1 MDDEPLQWH
10 NIGMLPRETEFPFR
24 VSSVGYHNRA
34 GGSYCGRHEGGL
46 EFCLRLR
53 SDAAEA
59 VDRFDGKVYRTP
71 YPHLVVKRPGPL
83 HEYEEPERVEA
94 FFFIYQ
100 PSMAPLLGLAGV
112 DFGGPVMPIV
122 ATSRLLRVVDFA
134 RTELFPRTAE
144 RGVADE
150 MDALC
155 WEVLS
160 HLLAQRPAVRSVRRG
175 GARPARGNAGNAGD
189 AMARRLRAAEERMR
203 LGFAERID
211 FGRLARQT
219 GMSRRSFFRHWTDVF
234 RETPQAYLREIRL
247 LNAARGLVLDS
258 RSVSEVAV
266 ACGFPNAA
274 YFATLFRRRFG
285 VSPQRYRT
293 REQKILGWRG
303 ARDPAD

>member
-34 GGSYCGRHEGGL
+34 GGSYSGRHEGGL

-53 SDAAEA
+53 SDAAEV

-122 ATSRLLRVVDFA
+122 ASNRLLRVVDFA
-134 RTELFPRTAE
+134 RTELFPLPDARAE
-144 RGVADE
+144 D
-150 MDALC
+150 
-155 WEVLS
+155 
-160 HLLAQRPAVRSVRRG
+160 P
-175 GARPARGNAGNAGD
+175 
-189 AMARRLRAAEERMR
+189 
-203 LGFAERID
+203 
-211 FGRLARQT
+211 RLARRARPRRLGRRAT
-219 GMSRRSFFRHWTDVF
+219 SRR
-234 RETPQAYLREIRL
+234 
-247 LNAARGLVLDS
+247 ARRPSSGRS
-258 RSVSEVAV
+258 R
-266 ACGFPNAA
+266 P
-274 YFATLFRRRFG
+274 RRR
-285 VSPQRYRT
+285 
-293 REQKILGWRG
+293 RG
-303 ARDPAD
+303 AP